1 MSTIW
6 NKVKLAVLSFFIER
20 QLYIRARGSVSYV
33 PLSSRSQIA
42 LSVFFLAFAGWFSY
56 ATINVLFKDEI
67 GARKDREFQ
76 EMQLA
81 YENELRRMQL
91 AYDDLNSQI
100 VLTRDWFSE
109 TTNSLEKK
117 HHELTRVLEQ
127 NASISNELRQMQLAF
142 SGVAKRNSK
151 KGDVDIIGRVE
162 DTANVTLESRA
173 DSGDA
178 PAPKVALANE
188 IKSSIWRRDD
198 VGSGASPSMISLGC
212 CR

>member
-1 MSTIW
+1 MFNIAI
-6 NKVKLAVLSFFIER
+6 KVKRALLSVFIER

-42 LSVFFLAFAGWFSY
+42 LSAFFLGFAAWFSF
-56 ATINVLFKDEI
+56 ATVNVIFKDEI
-67 GARKDREFQ
+67 SERKDREFL

-127 NASISNELRQMQLAF
+127 NASISSELRQMQIAF
-142 SGVAKRNSK
+142 SGVAKRNNK
-151 KGDVDIIGRVE
+151 KGNLDIIE
-162 DTANVTLESRA
+162 L
-173 DSGDA
+173 
-178 PAPKVALANE
+178 
-188 IKSSIWRRDD
+188 
-198 VGSGASPSMISLGC
+198 
-212 CR
+212 